1 MTSLGNIPVDFQ
13 QSLVRFS
20 TSLYK
25 GLNKTESLCVS
36 PYSITAAFLMLMI
49 GASGR
54 SKQQLS
60 TAIFK
65 NSLLSDEEENLKYY
79 KSMHTYIVERAGINV
94 VLASANNLFVNDQF
108 TVLQNVRE
116 NAKQYFGAD
125 ISVKDFTKPKTS
137 ALEINRWVLKKTN
150 GKIKDLI
157 KENWFDKNTIMFI
170 INVIYFKA
178 TWWMP
183 FSPSSTRKQTF
194 YLPNNKKIEVDMMHN
209 KKVFTLSYRGL
220 DFSAIALPF
229 KGGYFDMVF
238 ILPDET
244 NGLLNIE
251 EKITPDFL
259 NDISKGFKNSV
270 YNIAIPKFKLESECD
285 LTEELPKLGVKD
297 IFGFKA
303 NFSDLIIE
311 RTQGLHIKVAVHK
324 TVFNMNEAGIEGAA
338 VTAIRFGLRL
348 RTIPRFTADR
358 PFLYYVRD
366 IKSGLILFI
375 GRFYPKVK

>member
-1 MTSLGNIPVDFQ
+1 MASLGNIPVDFQ

-36 PYSITAAFLMLMI
+36 PYRITAAFLMLMI
-49 GASGR
+49 GAGGR

-65 NSLLSDEEENLKYY
+65 NSLLSDEENLKYY
-79 KSMHTYIVERAGINV
+79 KSMHTYIVERDGINV
-94 VLASANNLFVNDQF
+94 VLASANKLFVNDQF

-137 ALEINRWVLKKTN
+137 AFEINRWVLKKTY

-244 NGLLNIE
+244 DGLPNIE

-259 NDISKGFKNSV
+259 NDISTGFKNSV

-285 LTEELPKLGVKD
+285 LTKELPKLGVKD
-297 IFGFKA
+297 IFGFK
-303 NFSDLIIE
+303 
-311 RTQGLHIKVAVHK
+311 VAVHK
-324 TVFNMNEAGIEGAA
+324 AVFNMNEAGIEGAA
-338 VTAIRFGLRL
+338 VTAVRFGLRL
-348 RTIPRFTADR
+348 RTIPRFTADG
-358 PFLYYVRD
+358 PFLYYIRD

>member
-1 MTSLGNIPVDFQ
+1 MASLGNIPVDFQ

-36 PYSITAAFLMLMI
+36 PYSITVAFLMLMI

-65 NSLLSDEEENLKYY
+65 NSLLSDEENLKYH

-94 VLASANNLFVNDQF
+94 VLASASKLFVNDQF
-108 TVLQNVRE
+108 TVLQNIRE

-125 ISVKDFTKPKTS
+125 ISVKDFTKPKTC
-137 ALEINRWVLKKTN
+137 AFEINRWVLKKTN

-220 DFSAIALPF
+220 DFFAIALPF

-244 NGLLNIE
+244 NGLPNIE

-259 NDISKGFKNSV
+259 NDISTGFQNSV

-285 LTEELPKLGVKD
+285 LTKELPKLGVKD

-311 RTQGLHIKVAVHK
+311 RIQGLHIKVAVHK
-324 TVFNMNEAGIEGAA
+324 AVFNMNEAGIEGAA

>member
-1 MTSLGNIPVDFQ
+1 
-13 QSLVRFS
+13 
-20 TSLYK
+20 
-25 GLNKTESLCVS
+25 
-36 PYSITAAFLMLMI
+36 MI

-65 NSLLSDEEENLKYY
+65 NSLLSDEENLKYY

-94 VLASANNLFVNDQF
+94 VLASANKLFVNDQF
-108 TVLQNVRE
+108 TVLQNIRE

-137 ALEINRWVLKKTN
+137 AFEINRWVLKKTN

-220 DFSAIALPF
+220 DFFAIALPF

-244 NGLLNIE
+244 NGLPNIE

-259 NDISKGFKNSV
+259 NDISTGFQNSV

-285 LTEELPKLGVKD
+285 LTKELPKLGVKD

-324 TVFNMNEAGIEGAA
+324 AVFNMNEAGIEGAA

>member
-1 MTSLGNIPVDFQ
+1 MASFGNLPVDFQ

-94 VLASANNLFVNDQF
+94 VLASANKLFVNDQF
-108 TVLQNVRE
+108 TVLQNIRE

-137 ALEINRWVLKKTN
+137 AFEINRWVLKKTN

-220 DFSAIALPF
+220 DFFAIALPF

-259 NDISKGFKNSV
+259 NDISTGFQNSV

-297 IFGFKA
+297 IFGFKS

-324 TVFNMNEAGIEGAA
+324 AVFNMNEAGIEGAA

>member
-1 MTSLGNIPVDFQ
+1 MASLGNIPVDFQ

-65 NSLLSDEEENLKYY
+65 NSLLSDEENLKYY

-94 VLASANNLFVNDQF
+94 VLASANKLFVNDQF
-108 TVLQNVRE
+108 TVLQNIRE

-137 ALEINRWVLKKTN
+137 AFEINRWVLKKTN

-178 TWWMP
+178 SGGCHFLQVP
-183 FSPSSTRKQTF
+183 RENKHFTF
-194 YLPNNKKIEVDMMHN
+194 RTTKRL
-209 KKVFTLSYRGL
+209 
-220 DFSAIALPF
+220 
-229 KGGYFDMVF
+229 
-238 ILPDET
+238 
-244 NGLLNIE
+244 
-251 EKITPDFL
+251 
-259 NDISKGFKNSV
+259 
-270 YNIAIPKFKLESECD
+270 KL
-285 LTEELPKLGVKD
+285 
-297 IFGFKA
+297 I
-303 NFSDLIIE
+303 
-311 RTQGLHIKVAVHK
+311 
-324 TVFNMNEAGIEGAA
+324 
-338 VTAIRFGLRL
+338 
-348 RTIPRFTADR
+348 
-358 PFLYYVRD
+358 
-366 IKSGLILFI
+366 
-375 GRFYPKVK
+375 